1 MVSPCDQFLYLFL
14 GEILTLSDFIIQR
27 RIKTTNFG
35 QFKTINTSSEVLTV
49 THF

>member
-14 GEILTLSDFIIQR
+14 GEILTLNDFTIQR
-27 RIKTTNFG
+27 RIKTT
-35 QFKTINTSSEVLTV
+35 NTSSEVLTV